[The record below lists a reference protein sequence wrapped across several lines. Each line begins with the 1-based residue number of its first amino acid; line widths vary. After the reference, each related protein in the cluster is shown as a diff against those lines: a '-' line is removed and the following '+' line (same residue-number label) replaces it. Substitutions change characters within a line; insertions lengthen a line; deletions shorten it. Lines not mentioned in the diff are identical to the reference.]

1 MDKEL
6 FSLLL
11 HLREPSPSVKG
22 EALERLVCHLFNR
35 IPGWRAKIPTHTNAD
50 DYGVDVI
57 VTSLSGKKIVVQC
70 KNYSQRVGREGVGQV
85 LYGKEKMRADRAIL
99 VSLEGFTSKAREEIP
114 GVDLWGKE
122 ELISLYEAA
131 ESEAARRKLKLD
143 ETPRASLPRV
153 SLPKVSLP
161 RLSSPRENLP
171 REDLPREAPPFTP
184 FLVAALIFA
193 LLVVLV
199 SMRDQVSTTPPPRPV
214 PAPPSMAESR
224 EAVIQVVTGYDL
236 AYRQALA
243 TNVYAPLYQ
252 WAFADFLDRKV
263 VPFVERRKRK
273 GCVILTYLLKPLY
286 ILDISFDDINAEAQ
300 VSKAWRQ
307 VLRCKGQP
315 DQEVLNRE
323 FRTTYLLRYDGDR
336 LKVFHSDGN

>member
-6 FSLLL
+6 FSVLL

-35 IPGWRAKIPTHTNAD
+35 IPGWSAKIPTHTNAD
-50 DYGVDVI
+50 DYGVDVM
-57 VTSLSGKKIVVQC
+57 VTSPSGKKIVVQC
-70 KNYSQRVGREGVGQV
+70 KNYAQRVGREGIGQT
-85 LYGKEKMRADRAIL
+85 LYGKERMKADRAIL

-143 ETPRASLPRV
+143 ETPRASLPRA
-153 SLPKVSLP
+153 
-161 RLSSPRENLP
+161 RLSL
-171 REDLPREAPPFTP
+171 APF
-184 FLVAALIFA
+184 FLAAVVVFA
-193 LLVVLV
+193 LVLGLAKISGRV
-199 SMRDQVSTTPPPRPV
+199 PRP
-214 PAPPSMAESR
+214 APSLTAEQSR
-224 EAVIQVVTGYDL
+224 EAVIRVVTGYDL
-236 AYRQALA
+236 AYREALT

-252 WAFADFLDRKV
+252 WAFADFLNQKV
-263 VPFVERRKRK
+263 VPFIEERKRK
-273 GCVILTYLLKPLY
+273 GCVILTYPVKPLY
-286 ILDISFDDINAEAQ
+286 ILDISFDDIKAEAQ
-300 VSKAWRQ
+300 VSKTWRQ
-307 VLRCKGQP
+307 VLRCTNQP

-336 LKVFHSDGN
+336 LKVFQSDGN